1 MAKIYTDGAGS
12 MFQGQKGLIAVVF
25 EGSKEL
31 LEEIDNPVTN
41 NEAEY
46 LAMLKALNLC
56 SVGDEIFTDSQLVV
70 GQLTKGWNVNA
81 DNLRVFVEE
90 GKNLVA
96 LRRCSVT
103 WVPRDKNLA
112 GKLIE
117 ERQSGSW
124 FKTKTLLKNY
134 VDTLPYSP
142 AYVILSLEQFLDA
155 QKKDKDAVIK
165 SFDDILK
172 WHLSQL
178 EQELQFAVSGEISE
192 LHAKKLELLELQRDF
207 HSVLEGKKFE
217 KFKEEGGSS

>member
-1 MAKIYTDGAGS
+1 MTKIFCDGAGS
-12 MFQGQKGLIAVVF
+12 MFSGQKGMIAVVF
-25 EGSKEL
+25 EGLKEIV
-31 LEEIDNPVTN
+31 EEVDEPSTN
-41 NEAEY
+41 NEMEY
-46 LAMLKALNLC
+46 GAVLKALKVCNPH
-56 SVGDEIFTDSQLVV
+56 DEIFTDSQLVV
-70 GQLTKGWNVNA
+70 GQLTKDWNVNA
-81 DNLRVFVEE
+81 ENLRPFVEE
-90 GKNLVA
+90 GKRLIAEKGCTVGWLSRNQ
-96 LRRCSVT
+96 
-103 WVPRDKNLA
+103 NLA

-172 WHLSQL
+172 WRLGQI

-192 LHAKKLELLELQRDF
+192 LHAKKFELLELQRDF
-207 HSVLEGKKFE
+207 HSVLEGKRFE
-217 KFKEEGGSS
+217 KFGEKK

>member
-12 MFQGQKGLIAVVF
+12 MFQGQKGMIAIVF
-25 EGSKEL
+25 EGSKEIL
-31 LEEIDNPVTN
+31 KEIDEPSTN
-41 NEAEY
+41 NENEY
-46 LAMLKALNLC
+46 RGMVEALKLC
-56 SVGDEIFTDSQLVV
+56 SKGDEIFTDSQLVV
-70 GQLTKGWNVNA
+70 GQLTKDWNVNA
-81 DNLRVFVEE
+81 ENLRPFVEE
-90 GKNLVA
+90 GKKLIA
-96 LRRCSVT
+96 EKKCSVT

-217 KFKEEGGSS
+217 KFKEEGGTS